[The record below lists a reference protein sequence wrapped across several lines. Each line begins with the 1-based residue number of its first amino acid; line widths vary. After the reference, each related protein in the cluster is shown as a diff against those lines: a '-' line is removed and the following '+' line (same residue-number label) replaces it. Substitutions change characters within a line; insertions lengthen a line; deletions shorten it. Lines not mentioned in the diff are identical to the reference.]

1 MSLPSLPPPP
11 LTLDNVSNKVA
22 TVKNFLDA
30 VLKFIKFYFK
40 FSTTPKY
47 MTYI

>member
-1 MSLPSLPPPP
+1 M
-11 LTLDNVSNKVA
+11 TLDNVSTKVA

-30 VLKFIKFYFK
+30 VLKVIKFYIK
-40 FSTTPKY
+40 FSATPKY